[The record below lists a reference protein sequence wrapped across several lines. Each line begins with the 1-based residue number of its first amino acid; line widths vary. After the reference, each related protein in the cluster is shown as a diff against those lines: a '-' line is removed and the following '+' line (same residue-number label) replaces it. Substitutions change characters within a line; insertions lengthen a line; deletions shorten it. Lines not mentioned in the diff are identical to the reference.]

1 MELYF
6 GENISGID
14 PMLYSLPPKP
24 PSGAT
29 DIRFSDDTKF
39 CMLNDCLI
47 EITSDGKPLK
57 FDCNIK
63 DSEEWQLIDENG
75 KEYNCSDVQE
85 KELNIETGYLV
96 LKKITT
102 PTIPQ
107 SFSLDSAYPN
117 PFNPLTRIRF
127 TVPEMTEVDLSV
139 YNLKGKLIDKL
150 VSKTFEPGT
159 HIQSWD
165 AQFVPSGVYFLVME
179 AGTYSSSQKLILMK

>member
-1 MELYF
+1 
-6 GENISGID
+6 
-14 PMLYSLPPKP
+14 
-24 PSGAT
+24 
-29 DIRFSDDTKF
+29 
-39 CMLNDCLI
+39 MLNDCLI

-63 DSEEWQLIDENG
+63 DSEEWQLVDESG
-75 KEYNCSDVQE
+75 KEYICSDVQE
-85 KELNIETGYLV
+85 KELNIESGHLV

-107 SFSLDSAYPN
+107 SFLLDPAYPN

-127 TVPEMTEVDLSV
+127 TLPEMTEVDISV
-139 YNLKGKLIDKL
+139 YDLKGKLIDKL

-159 HIQSWD
+159 HVQSWD